1 MDSLQDLNNTFLPC
15 NAPFPNSRSFPNA
28 ELYAE
33 VLQLSMTHFQ
43 LLDLLSIQLGNCLL
57 PGLALKL
64 KPVPLQLASLY
75 NRKISKYFFT
85 T

>member
-1 MDSLQDLNNTFLPC
+1 
-15 NAPFPNSRSFPNA
+15 
-28 ELYAE
+28 
-33 VLQLSMTHFQ
+33 MTHFQ

-64 KPVPLQLASLY
+64 KPVPLQLASLF
-75 NRKISKYFFT
+75 NKKISKYFFT